1 VEPIARVLE
10 GTFDDAEVTI
20 RGWVYR
26 TRSSGSLAF
35 VTLRDSTGVIQ
46 TVASKKEMDPE
57 EFNAL
62 KKALVESSVEIT
74 GSVNPDERA
83 PGGRELHV
91 TSAKVVHAAETF
103 PIYKDKSEEHL
114 LDVRHLWLRSRE
126 MTATL
131 KLRSTVIEALRRFY
145 FEKGYHE
152 SQGPMFVSGQVEGGS
167 TLFEVPY
174 YDRKV
179 FLTQSSQLYLE
190 ALIFSLDKVF
200 TLAPSFRAEKSRTR
214 RHLTEYWHFEIEA
227 AWVGNDGMMDI
238 EEETI
243 RYVVGQTLEER
254 RTELETLGREI
265 EVLQAVDE
273 PFPRIRYDEAVET
286 MQANGAKVEWGDDFG
301 YEEEKALTKDTHVP
315 IFIHHFP
322 KELKAFYHRPDPREP
337 DRVLNHDLI
346 APVVG
351 EIIGGGERIWEL
363 PILLERIAD
372 EGLDMEAY
380 QWYID
385 LRRFGSVPHSGYGM
399 GTDRVV
405 QWIGGIDH
413 IKWALPFPRDIRRIY
428 P

>member
-1 VEPIARVLE
+1 MEQVSRVLE
-10 GTFDDAEVTI
+10 GTFDGEEVTI
-20 RGWVYR
+20 RGWVFR

-35 VTLRDSTGVIQ
+35 VTVRDSSGVIQ

-57 EFNAL
+57 EFDAL
-62 KKALVESSVEIT
+62 KKALVESSLEVT
-74 GSVNPDERA
+74 GRVHPDERA

-91 TSAKVVHAAETF
+91 SSVKVVHSAETF
-103 PIYKDKSEEHL
+103 PITKDKSEEYL

-126 MTATL
+126 MTSTL
-131 KLRSTVIEALRRFY
+131 KLRSTVIGALRQY
-145 FEKGYHE
+145 YLDNGYYE

-174 YDRKV
+174 YERKV

-190 ALIFSLDKVF
+190 ALIYSLERVF

-214 RHLTEYWHFEIEA
+214 RHLTEYWHFEIET

-243 RYVVGQTLEER
+243 RYVARKCLEER
-254 RTELETLGREI
+254 RDELEVMGRDLDAI
-265 EVLQAVDE
+265 RAVDE
-273 PFPRIRYDEAVET
+273 PFPRMRYDEAVET
-286 MQANGAKVEWGDDFG
+286 MQANGASVEWGDDFG
-301 YEEEKALTKDTHVP
+301 YEEEKALTRDTLVP

-322 KELKAFYHRPDPREP
+322 KDLKAFYHRPDPEED

-363 PILLERIAD
+363 PVLLQRIED

-399 GTDRVV
+399 GVDRVV
-405 QWIGGIDH
+405 QWIGGISH
-413 IKWALPFPRDIRRIY
+413 IKWALPFPRDMRRIY

>member
-1 VEPIARVLE
+1 MEQISRVLE
-10 GTFDDAEVTI
+10 GALDGEEVSI
-20 RGWVYR
+20 RGWVFR

-35 VTLRDSTGVIQ
+35 VTVRDSSGIIQ
-46 TVASKKEMDPE
+46 TVASKKDMDE
-57 EFNAL
+57 EGFVAL

-74 GSVNPDERA
+74 GRVNPDERA

-91 TSAKVVHAAETF
+91 TSARVVHSAEVF
-103 PIYKDKSEEHL
+103 PIYKDKSEEYL

-131 KLRSTVIEALRRFY
+131 KLRSTIIKALREHYYGEGY
-145 FEKGYHE
+145 FE
-152 SQGPMFVSGQVEGGS
+152 SQGPMFVGGQVEGGS

-179 FLTQSSQLYLE
+179 YLTQSSQLYLE
-190 ALIFSLDKVF
+190 ALIFSMEKVF

-214 RHLTEYWHFEIEA
+214 RHVTEFWHFEIET

-243 RYVVGQTLEER
+243 RHVARRCLELR
-254 RTELETLGREI
+254 HDELETLGRDLEA
-265 EVLQAVDE
+265 LRAVE
-273 PFPRIRYDEAVET
+273 QPFPRMRYDEAVET
-286 MQANGAKVEWGDDFG
+286 MQANGASVEWGDDFG
-301 YEEEKALTKDTHVP
+301 YEEEKALTKDTLVP

-322 KELKAFYHRPDPREP
+322 RELKAFYHRPDPSEP
-337 DRVLNHDLI
+337 ERVLNHDLI

-351 EIIGGGERIWEL
+351 EIIGGGERIWDLEV
-363 PILLERIAD
+363 LLDRIDD
-372 EGLDMEAY
+372 EGLDREAY

-399 GTDRVV
+399 GVDRVV
-405 QWIGGIDH
+405 QWIGGISH
-413 IKWALPFPRDIRRIY
+413 IKWALPFPRDKRRIY

>member
-1 VEPIARVLE
+1 VEQICSVLD
-10 GTFDDAEVTI
+10 GKFDEKEVSV
-20 RGWVYR
+20 RGWIYR

-35 VTLRDSTGVIQ
+35 VTVRDSTGVIQ
-46 TVASKKEMDPE
+46 TVASRKEMDDE
-57 EFNAL
+57 EFADL
-62 KKALVESSVEIT
+62 KKALVESSVEVT
-74 GSVNPDERA
+74 GHVNVDERA

-91 TSAKVVHAAETF
+91 RSARVIHRAEDF
-103 PIYKDKSEEHL
+103 PIYKDKSEEYL

-131 KLRSTVIEALRRFY
+131 KLRSTVIKALRQFY
-145 FEKGYHE
+145 FDRGFHE
-152 SQGPMFVSGQVEGGS
+152 SQGPMFVGGQVEGGS

-190 ALIFSLDKVF
+190 ALIFSLDNVF

-214 RHLTEYWHFEIEA
+214 RHVTEFWHFEIES

-243 RYVVGQTLEER
+243 RYVVQRALDER
-254 RTELETLGREI
+254 QTELETLGRDPAI
-265 EVLQAVDE
+265 LREVE
-273 PFPRIRYDEAVET
+273 SPFGRMRYDEAVET
-286 MQANGAKVEWGDDFG
+286 MQANGAQVEWGDDFG
-301 YEEEKALTKDTHVP
+301 YEEEKALMRDTNVP
-315 IFIHHFP
+315 TFIHHFP
-322 KELKAFYHRPDPREP
+322 RDLKAFYHRPDPEEP

-346 APVVG
+346 SPVVG

-363 PILLERIAD
+363 QVLLDRID
-372 EGLDMEAY
+372 EEGMDMDAY

-399 GTDRVV
+399 GVDRVV

>member
-1 VEPIARVLE
+1 MEPIARVLE
-10 GTFDDAEVTI
+10 GTFDDQEVSI

-35 VTLRDSTGVIQ
+35 VTVRDSTGVIQ
-46 TVASKKEMDPE
+46 TVASRKDMGSEQYDS
-57 EFNAL
+57 L

-74 GSVNPDERA
+74 GRVNPDERA

-91 TSAKVVHAAETF
+91 TSATVVHAAEDF
-103 PIYKDKSEEHL
+103 PIYKDKSEEYL
-114 LDVRHLWLRSRE
+114 LDVRHLK
-126 MTATL
+126 A
-131 KLRSTVIEALRRFY
+131 
-145 FEKGYHE
+145 GYYE
-152 SQGPMFVSGQVEGGS
+152 SQGPMFVGGQVEGGS

-174 YDRKV
+174 FDQKV

-190 ALIFSLDKVF
+190 ALIFGLEKVF

-214 RHLTEYWHFEIEA
+214 RHVTEYWHFEIET
-227 AWVGNDGMMDI
+227 AWVGNEGMMDI
-238 EEETI
+238 EEDTI
-243 RYVVGQTLEER
+243 RYVVDRAIEDR
-254 RTELETLGREI
+254 SPELEVLGREI
-265 EVLQAVDE
+265 DALRAVAE
-273 PFPRIRYDEAVET
+273 PFPRMRYDEAIET

-301 YEEEKALTKDTHVP
+301 YEEEKALTKDTDVP

-322 KELKAFYHRPDPREP
+322 KELKAFYHRPDPSEP
-337 DRVLNHDLI
+337 ERVLNHDLI

-363 PILLERIAD
+363 DVLLNRID
-372 EGLDMEAY
+372 EEGLDREAY

-399 GTDRVV
+399 GVDRVV
-405 QWIGGIDH
+405 MWVGGIGH
-413 IKWALPFPRDIRRIY
+413 IKWALPFPRDRRRIY

>member
-1 VEPIARVLE
+1 MEPISRVLE
-10 GTFDDAEVTI
+10 GAFDGEEVSV
-20 RGWVYR
+20 RGWIFR

-35 VTLRDSTGVIQ
+35 VTVRDSSGIIQ
-46 TVASKKEMDPE
+46 TVASRKDMDE
-57 EFNAL
+57 GQFEAF
-62 KKALVESSVEIT
+62 KRALVESSVEVI
-74 GSVNPDERA
+74 GKVNPDERA

-91 TSAKVVHAAETF
+91 TGVAVVHPAEPF
-103 PIYKDKSEEHL
+103 PITKDKSEEYL

-131 KLRSTVIEALRRFY
+131 KLRSTVIESLRQYY
-145 FEKGYHE
+145 FEQGYHE
-152 SQGPMFVSGQVEGGS
+152 SQGPMFVGGQVEGGS

-179 FLTQSSQLYLE
+179 YLTQSSQLYLE
-190 ALIFSLDKVF
+190 ALIFSLERVF

-243 RYVVGQTLEER
+243 RYVARHCLDDR
-254 RTELETLGREI
+254 PDELEILGRDLEA
-265 EVLQAVDE
+265 LRAVDAT
-273 PFPRIRYDEAVET
+273 FPRMRYDEAVET
-286 MQANGAKVEWGDDFG
+286 MQANGASVEWGDDFG
-301 YEEEKALTKDTHVP
+301 YEEEKALTKGHLVP

-322 KELKAFYHRPDPREP
+322 KDLKAFYHRPDPMEP
-337 DRVLNHDLI
+337 DRVLNHDLV
-346 APVVG
+346 APIVG

-363 PILLERIAD
+363 EILLDRID
-372 EGLDMEAY
+372 EEGLDREAY

-399 GTDRVV
+399 GVDRVV
-405 QWIGGIDH
+405 QWLGGIDH

>member
-1 VEPIARVLE
+1 VEQIIRVLE
-10 GTFDDAEVTI
+10 GAFDGGEVSI

-26 TRSSGSLAF
+26 TRSSGALAF
-35 VTLRDSTGVIQ
+35 VTVRDSSGVIQ
-46 TVASKKEMDPE
+46 TVASKNDMDE
-57 EFNAL
+57 EAFNAL

-74 GSVNPDERA
+74 GRVNPDERA

-91 TSAKVVHAAETF
+91 TSARVVSAAEDF
-103 PIYKDKSEEHL
+103 PIYKDKSEEYL

-131 KLRSTVIEALRRFY
+131 KLRSTIIQALREHY
-145 FEKGYHE
+145 FSEGYYE
-152 SQGPMFVSGQVEGGS
+152 SQGPMFVGGQVEGGS

-179 FLTQSSQLYLE
+179 YLTQSSQLYLE
-190 ALIFSLDKVF
+190 ALIFSMEKVF

-214 RHLTEYWHFEIEA
+214 RHLTEYWHFEIET
-227 AWVGNDGMMDI
+227 AWAGNDEMMDI
-238 EEETI
+238 EEATV
-243 RYVVGQTLEER
+243 RHVVSRCLESRREELDTLER
-254 RTELETLGREI
+254 DLEPLR
-265 EVLQAVDE
+265 AVDR
-273 PFPRIRYDEAVET
+273 PFPRMRYDEAVET
-286 MQANGAKVEWGDDFG
+286 MQANGSKVEWGDDFG
-301 YEEEKALTKDTHVP
+301 YEEEKALMRDNDVP
-315 IFIHHFP
+315 TFIHHFP
-322 KELKAFYHRPDPREP
+322 KELKAFYHRPDPTEP

-363 PILLERIAD
+363 GVLLDRIDD
-372 EGLDMEAY
+372 EGLDREAY

-399 GTDRVV
+399 GVDRLV
-405 QWIGGIDH
+405 QWIGGIGH
-413 IKWALPFPRDIRRIY
+413 IKWALPFPRDMRRIY